1 MLHLFNSCYVF
12 PDVLFDPSQNYVVV
26 GKNHLSYGANI
37 ENSFFYSNTNMKGC
51 LGKFETYE
59 EFIIT
64 DLFKNII
71 GLNTTTN
78 IYVDDENFI
87 KFYTALLKTHI
98 KNLTQELFLDLV
110 KIESIRINK
119 KNKLV
124 PLLDLSSWSNSLYNL
139 TEIPDVSPFELSN
152 EWIVNNAGIEWKLI
166 NGKTDTLS
174 NLINR
179 FIYSYFIEARAIFLS
194 RKTAEN
200 SWALDTNNQQY
211 DTVLSIQ
218 DLYMEMRK
226 EICVN
231 TDSIILDYLNSTNL
245 SEFIKDP
252 KFLVLLSSNG
262 NLENKVNI
270 WLLRWLMKL
279 NTTQIQNLGIVS

>member
-1 MLHLFNSCYVF
+1 MLHLFNSCYVL
-12 PDVLFDPSQNYVVV
+12 PDVLFDPSQNFVVI
-26 GKNHLSYGANI
+26 GRNYASYGSNI
-37 ENSFFYSNTNMKGC
+37 ENSFFHSSVNVKDC
-51 LGKFETYE
+51 LGKFGTYE
-59 EFIIT
+59 EFITT

-71 GLNTTTN
+71 GSNINTN
-78 IYVDDENFI
+78 IYVDDENYV
-87 KFYTALLKTHI
+87 KFYTAILKTHI
-98 KNLTQELFLDLV
+98 KNLSQELFLNLA

-124 PLLDLSSWSNSLYNL
+124 PILDLSSFSNLLYNL
-139 TEIPDVSPFELSN
+139 TEISDTPAFDLTEDWVVSNS
-152 EWIVNNAGIEWKLI
+152 GIEWKLI
-166 NGKTDTLS
+166 NGKTDNLS

-179 FIYSYFIEARAIFLS
+179 FIYSYFSEARAIFLS
-194 RKTAEN
+194 RNEAEN
-200 SWALDTNNQQY
+200 SWALDPNNQQY
-211 DTVLSIQ
+211 DTVESIK
-218 DLYMEMRK
+218 DLYLEMRK

-231 TDSIILDYLNSTNL
+231 TDSIILEYLNLTDL

-279 NTTQIQNLGIVS
+279 TPTQIQNLGIVS

>member
-12 PDVLFDPSQNYVVV
+12 PDVLFNSSQNYVVV
-26 GKNHLSYGANI
+26 GKNYLSYGSNV
-37 ENSFFYSNTNMKGC
+37 ENSFFHSSVNVKEC

-71 GLNTTTN
+71 GSNTTTN

-139 TEIPDVSPFELSN
+139 TDIPNVSPFDLSN

-174 NLINR
+174 NLIDR
-179 FIYSYFIEARAIFLS
+179 FIYSYFTEAKAIFLS
-194 RKTAEN
+194 RKSAEN

-211 DTVLSIQ
+211 DTVLSIK

-262 NLENKVNI
+262 NLENKVDI

-279 NTTQIQNLGIVS
+279 NTTQIQNLGLVS

>member
-1 MLHLFNSCYVF
+1 
-12 PDVLFDPSQNYVVV
+12 
-26 GKNHLSYGANI
+26 
-37 ENSFFYSNTNMKGC
+37 
-51 LGKFETYE
+51 
-59 EFIIT
+59 
-64 DLFKNII
+64 
-71 GLNTTTN
+71 
-78 IYVDDENFI
+78 
-87 KFYTALLKTHI
+87 
-98 KNLTQELFLDLV
+98 
-110 KIESIRINK
+110 
-119 KNKLV
+119 LV

-139 TEIPDVSPFELSN
+139 TEIPDVSPFDLSN

-211 DTVLSIQ
+211 DTVLSIK

-279 NTTQIQNLGIVS
+279 NTAQIQNLGIVS